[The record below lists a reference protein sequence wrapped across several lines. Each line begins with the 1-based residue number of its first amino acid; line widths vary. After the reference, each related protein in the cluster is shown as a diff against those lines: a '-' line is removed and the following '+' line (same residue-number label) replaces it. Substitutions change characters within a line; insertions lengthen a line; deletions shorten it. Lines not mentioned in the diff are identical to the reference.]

1 MTDITDDVKALSG
14 SLRGMA
20 TNISNITNSIERIAR
35 VTAGEVSGIKAGFDA
50 ALSVIARHYTKRV
63 NKQ

>member
-1 MTDITDDVKALSG
+1 
-14 SLRGMA
+14 MA